1 VAQKHAGACKTAHK
15 RKHVRLFKAR
25 GTQRRR
31 KTKASFDFHIAAFGK
46 IFQKNAK
53 RSACLRYIIFLQLVA
68 LNYVLWIQLIKAKED
83 KLPQG
88 QNLMAFCD

>member
-1 VAQKHAGACKTAHK
+1 MLALVRQHTDENMLCCLKQGALKEEDKK
-15 RKHVRLFKAR
+15 RVFY
-25 GTQRRR
+25 
-31 KTKASFDFHIAAFGK
+31 FHIAAFGK

>member
-1 VAQKHAGACKTAHK
+1 MQQC
-15 RKHVRLFKAR
+15 LNYSAR
-25 GTQRRR
+25 CRWGHS
-31 KTKASFDFHIAAFGK
+31 KKKKNKKASFYFHIAAFGK

-68 LNYVLWIQLIKAKED
+68 LNYVLWIQLIKVKED

>member
-1 VAQKHAGACKTAHK
+1 M
-15 RKHVRLFKAR
+15 LFKAR
-25 GTQRRR
+25 GTQRRRR